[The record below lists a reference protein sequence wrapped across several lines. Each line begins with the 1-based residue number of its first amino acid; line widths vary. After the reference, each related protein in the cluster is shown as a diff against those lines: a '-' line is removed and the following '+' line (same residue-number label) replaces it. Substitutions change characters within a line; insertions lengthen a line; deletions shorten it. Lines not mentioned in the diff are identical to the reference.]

1 MATREVWPNYF
12 SSNQNKGSNE
22 DIQSM
27 IKDVVMT
34 INLLERIYGAKEAR
48 LVTAELLNQYV
59 SLKSIA
65 QARGISHH
73 NLLD

>member
-1 MATREVWPNYF
+1 MATREVWLNYF
-12 SSNQNKGSNE
+12 SSNQNKGSDE

-27 IKDVVMT
+27 IKDVVMA
-34 INLLERIYGAKEAR
+34 ISLLERIYGAKEAR
-48 LVTAELLNQYV
+48 LVTAELLNHYL

-73 NLLD
+73 PLMY